1 MKPLMILT
9 MAGVLTASLAG
20 TAAAESAAYPVK
32 HPKLIAN
39 PLYEAGPL
47 PTTTCAEPRVKRHN
61 VKQARAYVDAVI
73 ACLETTWQQHLTAAG
88 LPYAPVKVRH
98 MDRIPKS
105 YCGIAGSNEAS
116 QAWYCDK
123 TRTLAFQ
130 IGKDWTDDPSDLWLL
145 HTTASMY
152 GYHVQNLVGVADA
165 YDVITYRGKAEEREQ
180 DRRNHLQVACL
191 SGAFIKSVWP
201 LEGRS
206 KKDWGYFLTLPNGDK
221 EGKYSSYGKT
231 ATIRSWIKQGFA
243 TGDPG
248 SCNTW
253 AAASSKVL

>member
-1 MKPLMILT
+1 MILT

-88 LPYAPVKVRH
+88 LPYEPVKVRH
-98 MDRIPKS
+98 MNRIPKN
-105 YCGIAGSNEAS
+105 YCGIPAS
-116 QAWYCDK
+116 SDDSRTWYCDK
-123 TRTLAFQ
+123 TRTLVFQ
-130 IGKDWTDDPSDLWLL
+130 IGKSLTDDPSDLWLL
-145 HTTASMY
+145 HMAASMY
-152 GYHVQNLVGVADA
+152 AYHVQNLVGISDA
-165 YDVITYRGKAEEREQ
+165 IDVIPYSGKAEGREQ
-180 DRRNHLQVACL
+180 GRRGNLQTDCL

-201 LEGRS
+201 LQGRS
-206 KKDWGYFLTLPNGDK
+206 KKDWDYFVALPLGDN
-221 EGKYSSYGKT
+221 EGRYSWYGKS